1 MKILVTGSSGF
12 VGSRVMEMAKERGW
26 ESVGVVRASSTHALN
41 SPELFPIQALD
52 AKTDWQGAFDK
63 VDCVVHC
70 AARVHQMQESESDV
84 LEAYRLVNTHGT
96 LHLAEQAAKAG
107 VKRFVFVSSIK
118 VNGER
123 TLPEQPFTTEV
134 LNAPDDPYGLSK
146 YQAELALKALCERTD
161 MELVIIRPPLVYG
174 PGVKANFQSMIRWVA
189 KGVPLPLGA
198 IQNAR
203 SLVYIDNLVDLILT
217 SCVHPHASG
226 HTFLVSDGED
236 VSTTQLLKAVAGAM
250 GKPSALIPIPMR
262 WIQLA
267 AKFIGKPAV
276 AERLC
281 SNLQVDIEQTQS
293 VLNWSPVVPF
303 HEGITRTVTHFIETR
318 NKEKNRSMS

>member
-12 VGSRVMEMAKERGW
+12 VGSRVIEVVKERGW
-26 ESVGVVRASSTHALN
+26 ESVGVVRSSSTHALN

-107 VKRFVFVSSIK
+107 VKRFVFVSSVK

-134 LNAPDDPYGLSK
+134 LHAPDDPYGLSK
-146 YQAELALKALCERTD
+146 YEAELALKALCERTN
-161 MELVIIRPPLVYG
+161 MELVTIRPPLVYG
-174 PGVKANFQSMIRWVA
+174 PGVKANFQSMMGWVA
-189 KGVPLPLGA
+189 KGLPLPLGA
-198 IQNAR
+198 IHNAR

-236 VSTTQLLKAVAGAM
+236 VSTTQLLKAVAKAM
-250 GKPSALIPIPMR
+250 GKPSTLIPIPMC

-267 AKFIGKPAV
+267 AKAMGKPAV

-281 SNLQVDIEQTQS
+281 GNLQVDIEQTQS
-293 VLNWSPVVPF
+293 VLNWSPVVSF
-303 HEGITRTVTHFIETR
+303 HEGITRTAAHFIEAR